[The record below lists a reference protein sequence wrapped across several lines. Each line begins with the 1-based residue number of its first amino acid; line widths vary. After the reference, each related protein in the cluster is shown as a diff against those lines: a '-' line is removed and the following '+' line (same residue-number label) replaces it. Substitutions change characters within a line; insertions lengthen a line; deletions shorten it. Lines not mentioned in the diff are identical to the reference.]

1 MIRRLVTAV
10 VVLALVGLA
19 IGIPISLVSN
29 NNYQVTAVLP
39 RADPNLYNGNPV
51 YIDGFKEG
59 TIDSI
64 TAKENKAMVKITIN
78 HKYAPLHSGAKA
90 GIQWKALVG
99 ERLLYVKD
107 GPAGNPVIPNGG
119 MIVGQNPTEEEVGDV
134 LTALNPNTRKHLAS
148 LTHQL
153 KDTLNGHESDLNE
166 TLQTAG
172 PALKQVGSVLRQ
184 IGTDGPAIEQLVTE
198 VNEMVAKIDSRS
210 GDLRGAVDNLHT
222 SMHLTAQQEKG
233 LSESLKKLPSTLDTA
248 KSTLGDV
255 PDVTKKTLPLLG
267 DLQQATKRLPKVSK
281 NLAPLLVNLR
291 PTIAELKPTLR
302 SADVLLKYTPDLLD
316 TAHQTVP
323 QANTALH
330 KYNPVLNYLRP
341 YTPEAVGFLSTWASA
356 AQGYDSNGH
365 YMRIFGASS
374 LASLDDNPGVVP
386 PGITQTMT
394 RGPGA
399 AGKFSRHA
407 AGADGQGMH

>member
-1 MIRRLVTAV
+1 MVRRLVTAV
-10 VVLALVGLA
+10 VILALVGLA
-19 IGIPISLVSN
+19 IGIPISLVSHE
-29 NNYQVTAVLP
+29 NYQVTAVLP

-59 TIDSI
+59 TIDAI
-64 TAKENKAMVKITIN
+64 TAKNNKAMVKITIN

-90 GIQWKALVG
+90 GIQWKPLVG

-119 MIVGQNPTEEEVGDV
+119 MIVGNNPTEEEVGDV

-166 TLQTAG
+166 TLQTGG

-184 IGTDGPAIEQLVTE
+184 VGTDGPAIKQLVTQ
-198 VNEMVAKIDSRS
+198 VNKMVAKVDSRS

-222 SMHLTAQQEKG
+222 SMHQTAKQQQQ
-233 LSESLKKLPSTLDTA
+233 LASTIRKLPATLDTA
-248 KSTLGDV
+248 KSTLADV

-267 DLQQATKRLPKVSK
+267 DLRQATARLPKVSK

-291 PTIAELKPTLR
+291 PMIAQLKPTLR
-302 SADVLLKYTPDLLD
+302 SADTLLKYTPNLLD
-316 TAHQTVP
+316 TAHKTVP
-323 QANTALH
+323 GVNTTLH
-330 KYNPVLNYLRP
+330 QYDPVLKYLRP

-394 RGPGA
+394 RGPGV
-399 AGKFSRHA
+399 AGKYSRHT